1 MLCRLRPMLLRPRCM
16 GMRTSALGAGP
27 LGPASSSHLVP
38 ALHSRSL
45 VLSVMRLINPSA
57 RSGRGVHVG
66 ASGRVHLS
74 RQQRRDNRHA
84 AGRTHAGS
92 LHSCDSLQR
101 GQRNTQCRELK
112 CGNFHARLKISAVP
126 SRHTEA
132 GPMDSSSIGAS
143 ALLIQNL
150 IRLCSD
156 LRLPVAYKA
165 RGAEKPA

>member
-1 MLCRLRPMLLRPRCM
+1 
-16 GMRTSALGAGP
+16 MR
-27 LGPASSSHLVP
+27 
-38 ALHSRSL
+38 
-45 VLSVMRLINPSA
+45 VMRLINPSA
-57 RSGRGVHVG
+57 RSGRNVHVG

-92 LHSCDSLQR
+92 LQSCDSLQR
-101 GQRNTQCRELK
+101 GRRKTQQQRELK
-112 CGNFHARLKISAVP
+112 CGNFHAVKISDVP
-126 SRHTEA
+126 SKYTEA
-132 GPMDSSSIGAS
+132 GPMDSLSIGAS

-165 RGAEKPA
+165 R